1 MGRHFFRHGELHL
14 VLLALLRTR
23 PRHGYELLT
32 GLADH
37 FGPLYRPSAGS
48 VYPALAALE
57 DEDLITPTDRG
68 DRRVY
73 RLTPLGERS
82 LEERADA
89 LAAIEARTGVDLSGG
104 TLEPLLAAFAERL
117 RRSADGADPDAVEAV
132 LSDAARRIEQLAEH
146 GEESA

>member
-14 VLLALLRTR
+14 VLLALLRAR

-32 GLADH
+32 ALGDL
-37 FGPLYRPSAGS
+37 FGPVYRPSAGS

-57 DEDLITPTDRG
+57 EEELIAPTDRG

-82 LEERADA
+82 LDDRADA
-89 LAAIEARTGVDLSGG
+89 LGAIEARTGVDLAGG
-104 TLEPLLAAFAERL
+104 TLEPLLAAFADRL
-117 RRSADGADPDAVEAV
+117 RRSADGADPDTVEAV
-132 LSDAARRIEQLAEH
+132 LSEAARRIEQLAEH
-146 GEESA
+146 GEESP